1 MTYFKYLLVLE
12 KGRKIMK
19 LGALPGVN
27 MPNKSSK
34 MCKTNETR
42 EIIRAPVD
50 GPMRNRKY
58 FA

>member
-1 MTYFKYLLVLE
+1 MTNFKYLLVLE

-34 MCKTNETR
+34 MWKTNETR

-50 GPMRNRKY
+50 GLMRNRKY

>member
-1 MTYFKYLLVLE
+1 
-12 KGRKIMK
+12 MK

-42 EIIRAPVD
+42 EIIRVPVD